1 MTTCSSRS
9 EEALGPLP
17 SPVRRHLRVRTIT
30 SARTQDGHLAWPGPS
45 SEAAL
50 SSMYTAEDRQGCLRG
65 WGHGAPSLP
74 SSPGLLHCG
83 PHRRVCMRALPRLPL
98 TSVSA
103 SPQHTGISAFK
114 LALLPSS
121 HPLPGLC
128 SGWAFGIQG
137 SGVLQQS
144 WGEKGKTAPK
154 MADMATHL
162 CLSLTNEF
170 SLRMWHSEGIP
181 TSPAT
186 ALGPRPQCQPPL
198 PLGPPH
204 SWCLLQLRV
213 PYLTTPS
220 FPVPT
225 KEAAS
230 YIHINFV
237 TFFGEKHTHTQNDD

>member
-1 MTTCSSRS
+1 MPKR
-9 EEALGPLP
+9 LGPWRPIPTLLPWPPPLWPPQKGVYESP
-17 SPVRRHLRVRTIT
+17 SPATSHLCLHQPSAHRHIGFQSCPAPFLSPPSRA
-30 SARTQDGHLAWPGPS
+30 SALDG
-45 SEAAL
+45 
-50 SSMYTAEDRQGCLRG
+50 
-65 WGHGAPSLP
+65 
-74 SSPGLLHCG
+74 
-83 PHRRVCMRALPRLPL
+83 
-98 TSVSA
+98 
-103 SPQHTGISAFK
+103 
-114 LALLPSS
+114 
-121 HPLPGLC
+121 
-128 SGWAFGIQG
+128 AFGIQG
-137 SGVLQQS
+137 SGVLQRS

-170 SLRMWHSEGIP
+170 SLRTWHSEGIP

-198 PLGPPH
+198 PRDPPH

-230 YIHINFV
+230 LYVIFI
-237 TFFGEKHTHTQNDD
+237 